1 MILDLIAMIKNKILP
16 EKVSTGSMVNSNRI
30 RNHSSLSNKY
40 INETLLKTIPI
51 EMMIIINFKKSLSWS
66 SFIS

>member
-16 EKVSTGSMVNSNRI
+16 EKVSKGNMVNSNRI
-30 RNHSSLSNKY
+30 RNHSNLSNKY

-51 EMMIIINFKKSLSWS
+51 EMMIIINLR
-66 SFIS
+66 